1 MTIDY
6 TPINPVFDGLPR
18 LVCPPCPMTDSD
30 VEFHSDITYLR
41 DLLIE
46 LREQADRIGRARD
59 IPPPWSDQLQA
70 ATTELKVIK
79 ARIREF
85 RRG

>member
-6 TPINPVFDGLPR
+6 TPINPAFDALPR

-70 ATTELKVIK
+70 ATAELKVIK